1 MSYTPYGNII
11 KKETVLFRWTMWN
24 CTCLLDEFFLL
35 MSEWVLKARKNIL
48 PRCLLYADMSDNTQA
63 TANNNNKV
71 NGMDFPS

>member
-1 MSYTPYGNII
+1 MSCPPYGNII
-11 KKETVLFRWTMWN
+11 KERKSAFP
-24 CTCLLDEFFLL
+24 LDHMKLYMFLEFYLL

-48 PRCLLYADMSDNTQA
+48 PWCLLYADMSDNTQA